1 MNKMKLKRYI
11 LFCLCTWF
19 SITGTGQITIN
30 FNAAVYGQN
39 LEGLS
44 FAQIVNTSLEAVNAR
59 ITIRV
64 RESTAGNVVTA
75 IIPSIAVLRGV
86 NTIERTAFANS
97 RFSFGNNEYG
107 RTLSQSGKF
116 PEGEYEYCFEVE
128 ILNSKT
134 VWVSTFFENCF
145 THQLQ
150 PLTPLLLIN
159 PVDGD
164 IDCNTRPN
172 FVWQPPLPLPADARF
187 RLVLT
192 ELKEKQDIIE
202 AINFNQPVINQGNI
216 PGNQLQY
223 PFSAPAL
230 KEGKMYAWQ
239 VIAYTQK
246 IILKK
251 SEIWTYTVK
260 CEEIKKETSGDSYR
274 ELKET
279 DDGNFYIA
287 SKVLRFSFNNPYSSG
302 PLNYSISSLSNQ
314 GADIKKLP
322 SLEQYSGLNKYEL
335 DLSENKAFK
344 NGQEYLL
351 KVWVAGNRELQL
363 RFIYK
368 NE

>member
-1 MNKMKLKRYI
+1 MKLKRYI
-11 LFCLCTWF
+11 FFCLCYLIATA
-19 SITGTGQITIN
+19 GKGQISIN
-30 FNAAVYGQN
+30 FNAAVYGQS

-44 FAQIVNTSLEAVNAR
+44 FVQIINTSPETVKASV
-59 ITIRV
+59 TIRI
-64 RESTAGNVVTA
+64 REALAGNVVTA
-75 IIPSIAVLRGV
+75 IIPSAVIRPGS
-86 NTIERTAFANS
+86 NTIERVAFANG
-97 RFSFGNNEYG
+97 RFSFGNNNYG
-107 RTLSQSGKF
+107 LMLSQSGKF

-128 ILNSKT
+128 
-134 VWVSTFFENCF
+134 VSEPKAGWGPPFFENCF

-164 IDCNTRPN
+164 EDCNTRPN

-192 ELKEKQDIIE
+192 ELKDKQDIIE

-216 PGNQLQY
+216 PGNQLHY
-223 PFSAPAL
+223 PFNAPAL
-230 KEGKMYAWQ
+230 KEGKNYVWQ
-239 VIAYTQK
+239 VIVYTGK
-246 IILKK
+246 IILKR

-260 CEEIKKETSGDSYR
+260 CEETKKEISGDSYR

-287 SKVLRFSFNNPYSSG
+287 DKVLRFSFNNPYSSG
-302 PLNYSISSLSNQ
+302 SLNYSISSLSDP
-314 GADIKKLP
+314 GIIIKNLP
-322 SLEQYSGLNKYEL
+322 QLQQYSGLNKCEI
-335 DLSENKAFK
+335 DLSENKIFK

-351 KVWVAGNRELQL
+351 KVRLANNRELQL
-363 RFIYK
+363 RFIYR

>member
-1 MNKMKLKRYI
+1 MKLKRHIIFY
-11 LFCLCTWF
+11 C
-19 SITGTGQITIN
+19 SICFAFAAKGQIAMN
-30 FNAAVYGQN
+30 FNAAVYGQS

-44 FAQIVNTSLEAVNAR
+44 FVQIINTSPETVNAKV
-59 ITIRV
+59 TIRI
-64 RESTAGNVVTA
+64 REAMAGNVVTA
-75 IIPSIAVLRGV
+75 IIPSVVIRQGS
-86 NTIERTAFANS
+86 NTIERTAFANG
-97 RFSFGNNEYG
+97 RFSFGNNSYG
-107 RTLSQSGKF
+107 LMLSQSGKF
-116 PEGEYEYCFEVE
+116 PEGEYEYCFEAE
-128 ILNSKT
+128 IIEPKSG
-134 VWVSTFFENCF
+134 WISAFFENCF

-192 ELKEKQDIIE
+192 ELKVKQDIIE

-216 PGNQLQY
+216 PANQLHY
-223 PFSAPAL
+223 PFNAQAL
-230 KEGKMYAWQ
+230 KEGKTYVWQ
-239 VIAYTQK
+239 VIVYSGK
-246 IILKK
+246 IIIKK
-251 SEIWTYTVK
+251 SEIWTYTIK
-260 CEEIKKETSGDSYR
+260 CEEEKKEPGGDSYR

-287 SKVLRFSFNNPYSSG
+287 DKVLRFSFNNPYSTG
-302 PLNYSISSLSNQ
+302 ALNYSINSLSDP
-314 GADIKKLP
+314 GVIIKNLP
-322 SLEQYSGLNKYEL
+322 PLQQYSGLNKYEI
-335 DLSENKAFK
+335 DLSENKIFK

-351 KVWVAGNRELQL
+351 KVKVANNRELQL